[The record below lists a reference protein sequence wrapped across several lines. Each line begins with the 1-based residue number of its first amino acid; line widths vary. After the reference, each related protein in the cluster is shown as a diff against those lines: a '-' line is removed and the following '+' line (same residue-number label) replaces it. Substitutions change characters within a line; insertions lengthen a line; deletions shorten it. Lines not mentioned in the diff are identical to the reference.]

1 MTLTTIGVHY
11 QKFSEKIA
19 SCISK
24 HALLKEY
31 ITAKDNFDLYIDS
44 DLKHSTFKCH
54 VSRMADNVTVTFEG
68 RADSIPETD
77 DVLVIEE
84 GHCHTGDAMRAT
96 EDIICP
102 DDRIEGN
109 FNAVKTAHRCGC
121 IQCGHIFSG
130 ETVKDRITDF
140 PGDDNGTAVCPFC
153 GGLSVITED
162 DDAPVNENTLW
173 RWFRHMY
180 GPDSL
185 NADSED
191 EALAMLGDIEDEDD

>member
-1 MTLTTIGVHY
+1 MTLTTIGVHD

-24 HALLKEY
+24 HELLKEY

-102 DDRIEGN
+102 DDRRPN
-109 FNAVKTAHRCGC
+109 LHT
-121 IQCGHIFSG
+121 
-130 ETVKDRITDF
+130 TV
-140 PGDDNGTAVCPFC
+140 
-153 GGLSVITED
+153 
-162 DDAPVNENTLW
+162 DAQAYYLPT
-173 RWFRHMY
+173 
-180 GPDSL
+180 
-185 NADSED
+185 
-191 EALAMLGDIEDEDD
+191 